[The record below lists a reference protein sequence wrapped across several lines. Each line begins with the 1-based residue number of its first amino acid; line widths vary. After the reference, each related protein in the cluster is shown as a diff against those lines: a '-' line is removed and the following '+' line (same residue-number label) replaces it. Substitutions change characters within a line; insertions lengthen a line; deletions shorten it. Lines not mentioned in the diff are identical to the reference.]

1 MLFKIGI
8 FDSLTNEK
16 FGDTLT
22 GICTVIKELPIE
34 RFSITDIKLIHELKK
49 QSSTT
54 KELEL
59 DFFNERDES
68 DED

>member
-1 MLFKIGI
+1 MLVKIGI

-16 FGDTLT
+16 IGDTLT
-22 GICTVIKELPIE
+22 GICTVVKPQPIE
-34 RFSITDIKLIHELKK
+34 RFSVTDKKLIHELKK
-49 QSSTT
+49 QSSKT

-59 DFFNERDES
+59 VFFNERDES

>member
-16 FGDTLT
+16 IGDTLT
-22 GICTVIKELPIE
+22 GICTVDKPKPIE
-34 RFSITDIKLIHELKK
+34 RFSVTDIKLIHELKK